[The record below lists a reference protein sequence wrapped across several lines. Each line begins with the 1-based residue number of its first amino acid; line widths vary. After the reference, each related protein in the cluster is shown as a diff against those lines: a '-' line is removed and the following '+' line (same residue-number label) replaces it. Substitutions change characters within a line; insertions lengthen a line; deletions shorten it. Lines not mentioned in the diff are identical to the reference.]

1 MATVAIGAHLEDLR
15 PLPAPCTRHRAL
27 AGVFHCRD
35 VHTVD
40 LLAGNAE
47 HRPAAIKLFCARAR
61 APDMGPHGVAVILDD
76 VEDRQLPQRGHV
88 EALIDLALIGG
99 TLAEISKADA
109 VVSSIFVGEGDTGA
123 ERRRRAHDAVP
134 AVEIPLDRE
143 HVHGAAFAFG
153 VAMAASGKLSHH
165 ALRLHA
171 GREHMAMIA
180 IGGDDLVSGLDRHLH
195 ADDDS
200 LLADIE
206 VTESSDEAHA
216 IELASL
222 LLEATNEQ
230 HQAIGGQFLLGRE
243 DRLAAG
249 HRLGLAIAEP
259 EICSSGREA
268 WAIQVCLLRTPR
280 P

>member
-47 HRPAAIKLFCARAR
+47 HRSAAIKLFCVRAR
-61 APDMGPHGVAVILDD
+61 APDMGPHGVVVILDD

-109 VVSSIFVGEGDTGA
+109 IVSAIFVGEGDTGA
-123 ERRRRAHDAVP
+123 ERRRRAHDAVT
-134 AVEIPLDRE
+134 AIEILLYRE

-153 VAMAASGKLSHH
+153 VAMAASGKLGHY

-180 IGGDDLVSGLDRHLH
+180 IGGDDLIAGFDHHLH
-195 ADDDS
+195 ADDHC

-206 VTESSDEAHA
+206 VTESADEPHA
-216 IELASL
+216 VKLAGL
-222 LLEATNEQ
+222 LLEPADEQ
-230 HQAIGGQFLLGRE
+230 HQPIGG
-243 DRLAAG
+243 
-249 HRLGLAIAEP
+249 
-259 EICSSGREA
+259 
-268 WAIQVCLLRTPR
+268 
-280 P
+280 